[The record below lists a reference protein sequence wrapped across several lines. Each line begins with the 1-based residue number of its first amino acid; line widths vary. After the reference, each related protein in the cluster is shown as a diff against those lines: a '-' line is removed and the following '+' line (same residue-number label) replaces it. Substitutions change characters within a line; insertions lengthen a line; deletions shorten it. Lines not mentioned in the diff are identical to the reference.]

1 MSSLKLVLKTHRVQ
15 DKKVG
20 APACGRLS
28 TGFLGKS
35 RVQFG
40 VPISPPSHPTFLS
53 CTQTH
58 RVQDRKLRLRGV
70 EEFCRAPKL
79 ILRLAKTGA

>member
-1 MSSLKLVLKTHRVQ
+1 MSSLKLVLK
-15 DKKVG
+15 
-20 APACGRLS
+20 
-28 TGFLGKS
+28 
-35 RVQFG
+35 
-40 VPISPPSHPTFLS
+40 
-53 CTQTH
+53 TH